1 MASETTSS
9 CTCGKQGSHVHMP
22 QVTFSTFILS
32 LCSSGLVQLGEVPDP
47 ESGRTVEN
55 LDMAKHTIDILA
67 MLKDKT
73 SKCLEPEEERLLA
86 DILYELRVKY
96 CAKRK

>member
-1 MASETTSS
+1 
-9 CTCGKQGSHVHMP
+9 
-22 QVTFSTFILS
+22 
-32 LCSSGLVQLGEVPDP
+32 VQLGEVPDP

-73 SKCLEPEEERLLA
+73 AKCLDAEEARLLA